1 MFAHGWWT
9 RDGEKMS
16 KSVGN
21 VVDPWDLLR
30 LYGNYGQGSTGK
42 DEAYV
47 PDYLRYFLVAEIVF
61 GNDGD
66 FSHAAFCARINS
78 DLANDIGRSGTYTI
92 QFLHYSRLY

>member
-30 LYGNYGQGSTGK
+30 MYGNYGQGSDGT
-42 DEAYV
+42 DTTYV
-47 PDYLRYFLVAEIVF
+47 PDYLRYFLVSEIVF
-61 GNDGD
+61 GSDGD

-78 DLANDIGRSGTYTI
+78 DLANDIGRSGPAGI
-92 QFLHYSRLY
+92 CRSSD